1 MFNIQNLVRK
11 NSYLCVEKL
20 PFKEHRQLHIKIA
33 TILQD
38 KYHITIKHVRVHD
51 DTRFSTC
58 VAFIYFHQQPYKV
71 ENLILSIYALLMSDH
86 KLLIKIQ
93 NTDFPT
99 QQKYYNSKLSL
110 YPHADSVYI
119 TFDPKSN
126 LKEYSKSTLH
136 EFSHKQCTEICNHP
150 TINQCVF
157 KKTINQVNLNS
168 IYDSNF
174 VFSFEML
181 LVQIP
186 FDNPATSS
194 DQKSTILS
202 SLTSINSVSN
212 RVEVATCSTEDTNC
226 PNELNSTNDELQS
239 SRVNNV
245 STIII
250 DEKSPTTNVQEE
262 VENTAS
268 LCTSNI
274 SVQNEIESNKSE
286 LKSHSESNN
295 VRPSSSNLSL
305 ATTISDTGERFE
317 NPKSILYT
325 TDDDSSLVYD
335 LVINRPIARSNN
347 SVDEWENHQ
356 IKKF

>member
-1 MFNIQNLVRK
+1 
-11 NSYLCVEKL
+11 
-20 PFKEHRQLHIKIA
+20 
-33 TILQD
+33 
-38 KYHITIKHVRVHD
+38 
-51 DTRFSTC
+51 
-58 VAFIYFHQQPYKV
+58 
-71 ENLILSIYALLMSDH
+71 MSDH

-157 KKTINQVNLNS
+157 KTINQVNLNS

-202 SLTSINSVSN
+202 SSTSINSVSN
-212 RVEVATCSTEDTNC
+212 RVEVPTCSTENTHC
-226 PNELNSTNDELQS
+226 QNELNSTNDELQS
-239 SRVNNV
+239 IRVNNL

-250 DEKSPTTNVQEE
+250 DEKSSTTNVQNE
-262 VENTAS
+262 VENTTS

-274 SVQNEIESNKSE
+274 SVINEIESNKSE
-286 LKSHSESNN
+286 IRSHSESNN

-317 NPKSILYT
+317 NPKSILYP
-325 TDDDSSLVYD
+325 TDDDSSLVYN
-335 LVINRPIARSNN
+335 LVNNKPTAESNN
-347 SVDEWENHQ
+347 SNDEWENHQ
-356 IKKF
+356 IKQF